1 VLDALSL
8 RDPDLS
14 LYDEFVPAPMTR
26 DPGTPAFPAEESDET
41 R

>member
-8 RDPDLS
+8 REPDLS
-14 LYDEFVPAPMTR
+14 LYDELVPAPMTR
-26 DPGTPAFPAEESDET
+26 DPGAPPIPDKESDEP